1 MFETRRRFLSK
12 SSQISILPLF
22 SLVHSLSACSSSRAG
37 GKGEFFKM
45 DEGET
50 WYIGNTR
57 KAKVTIK
64 VSRIQNPSAGF
75 SLLKEIIPPGDFI
88 PEHKHQNEDEFIFIE
103 RGIANVLIGEN
114 EETLNPG
121 DLAFVPKRS
130 WHGLKNEGNDYVH
143 MFFGY
148 SPAGFEDYFRKI
160 GVRKTI
166 ETPNLSA
173 STFESI
179 NKKYGVTYR

>member
-1 MFETRRRFLSK
+1 MSDTRRTFLFK
-12 SSQISILPLF
+12 SAQLGALPIF
-22 SLVHSLSACSSSRAG
+22 SVVSSMSGCSTDDSER
-37 GKGEFFKM
+37 KGEILRSN
-45 DEGET
+45 DGEV

-64 VSRIQNPSAGF
+64 ISKTQNPSCQF
-75 SLLKEIIPPGDFI
+75 SLLNEIIPPGDFI
-88 PEHKHQNEDEFIFIE
+88 PVHKHHSEDEFIFIE
-103 RGIANVLIGEN
+103 RGIANVLVGED
-114 EETLNPG
+114 EEILKPG
-121 DLAFVPKRS
+121 NIAFIPKQT

-160 GVRKTI
+160 GVRKTT

-173 STFESI
+173 SAFDSI
-179 NKKYGVTYR
+179 NKKYGVSYR